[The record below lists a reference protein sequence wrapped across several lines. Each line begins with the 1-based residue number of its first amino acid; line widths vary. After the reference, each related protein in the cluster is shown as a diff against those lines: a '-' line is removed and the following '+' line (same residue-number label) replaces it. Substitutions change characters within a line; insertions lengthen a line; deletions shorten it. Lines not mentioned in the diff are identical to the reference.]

1 MEWTALPI
9 PLFVVVSILLN
20 TLIAVAGVLPSAFLT
35 ALNVQLL
42 GFGPGVAVSIVGEA
56 AGAVLSFILYRKVL
70 HRYTS
75 PDGKRL
81 RRLREAEGIEAWF
94 LVLGLRLMP
103 FVPSGLVTLSAAF
116 SRMSLPSFAVAST
129 IGKVPALVIEALAV
143 AAVLNVA
150 AGWQLGLIA
159 LLIVL
164 YAVWRLPQRSGE
176 KI

>member
-1 MEWTALPI
+1 MEWAALPI
-9 PLFVVVSILLN
+9 PLFIVISILLN
-20 TLIAVAGVLPSAFLT
+20 ALIAVAGVLPSAFLT

-42 GFGPGVAVSIVGEA
+42 GFGPGVTVSIIGEA
-56 AGAVLSFILYRKVL
+56 AGAVLSFILYRKAL

-81 RRLREAEGIEAWF
+81 RRLREAEGVEAWF
-94 LVLGLRLMP
+94 LVLSLRLMP

-129 IGKVPALVIEALAV
+129 IGKVPALFIEALAV
-143 AAVLNVA
+143 TAVLTVST
-150 AGWQLGLIA
+150 GWQLVLVA
-159 LLIVL
+159 VLAVL
-164 YAVWRLPQRSGE
+164 YVFWRLSQRSGE